1 MEKARQ
7 RRGITPSTM
16 VVRAAPG
23 RKSRAIVRL
32 GAITVPAA
40 IGRSGRTVMKREGD
54 GATPIAS
61 MRLISGFRRG
71 ERNGRLVTPL
81 SIRRIRPDMLWCDQS
96 DNASYNRL
104 VRAPFSA
111 GHEEMRRSDGLYDI
125 CLVMDWNISSR
136 ARNRGSAIFLHL
148 IRPGYEP
155 TAGCVAV
162 SLRDMRRLLPHLRK
176 GTIVR
181 VV

>member
-7 RRGITPSTM
+7 RRGRTPSTIM
-16 VVRAAPG
+16 VRPAPG

-71 ERNGRLVTPL
+71 EGNGRLVTPL

-96 DNASYNRL
+96 GSASYNRL

-111 GHEEMRRSDGLYDI
+111 SHEEMRRSDGLYDI

-136 ARNRGSAIFLHL
+136 ARNRGSAIFFHL

>member
-1 MEKARQ
+1 MKPP
-7 RRGITPSTM
+7 TV
-16 VVRAAPG
+16 VVRPAPG
-23 RKSRAIVRL
+23 RKSRAIVSI
-32 GAITVPAA
+32 GAITVQAA

-54 GATPIAS
+54 GATPITS
-61 MRLISGFRRG
+61 MKLISGFRRG
-71 ERNGRLVTPL
+71 ERNGRLVTSL
-81 SIRRIRPDMLWCDQS
+81 SLRRIRADMLWCDQPG
-96 DNASYNRL
+96 NANYNRL
-104 VRAPFSA
+104 VRAPFGA

-136 ARNRGSAIFLHL
+136 ARNRGSAIFFHL

-162 SLRDMRRLLPHLRK
+162 SLGDMRRLLPHLRK

-181 VV
+181 VL

>member
-1 MEKARQ
+1 MR
-7 RRGITPSTM
+7 PSTV
-16 VVRAAPG
+16 VVRPAPG
-23 RKSRAIVRL
+23 KSHAIVRL
-32 GAITVPAA
+32 GGITVPAA
-40 IGRSGRTVMKREGD
+40 IGRSGRTILKREGD

-81 SIRRIRPDMLWCDQS
+81 ALRRIRPDMLWCDQP

-104 VRAPFSA
+104 VRGPFNAS
-111 GHEEMRRSDGLYDI
+111 HEEMRRSDGLYDI
-125 CLVMDWNISSR
+125 CLVMDWNISCR
-136 ARNRGSAIFLHL
+136 ARHRGSAIFFHL

-181 VV
+181 VL